1 MIVTTQGYV
10 LRRLAYQDT
19 SLIVT
24 LYTQSHGIKDF
35 IVKGA
40 RGGRGK
46 SRQSFFQLLSHL
58 EIVFYNKPTRELQTL
73 TDYSLASPTATLHT
87 HPVKMV
93 YVMLLAEVFYKSV
106 REHEP
111 NASLYAF
118 LHNCVQRL
126 EAQTGH
132 LFEVAAWFLLHLTG
146 HLGFLPQV
154 DERSTARG
162 DWYFDIEEGTIERNA
177 AAADPAGPAL
187 FALATTGLEGVAAV
201 TIAPAVRK
209 PLVGA
214 LLRYYRHHVEHF
226 GELQSLA
233 VFEEVFKG

>member
-1 MIVTTQGYV
+1 MIVTTHGYV
-10 LRRLAYQDT
+10 LRRMPYQDT

-46 SRQSFFQLLSHL
+46 SRQSFFQLLNHL
-58 EIVFYNKPTRELQTL
+58 EVVFYNKPTRELQTL
-73 TDYSLASPTATLHT
+73 TDCNLASPTPTLHT

-111 NASLYAF
+111 NPALYDF
-118 LHNCVQRL
+118 LHNGVQQL
-126 EAQTGH
+126 ELHTDR
-132 LFEVAAWFLLHLTG
+132 LFELAAWLMLHLTG

-154 DERSTARG
+154 DERSTAPG

-177 AAADPAGPAL
+177 LATDAVGPTL
-187 FALATTGLEGVAAV
+187 FALATTPWARLSGLQ
-201 TIAPAVRK
+201 IPATLRK
-209 PLVGA
+209 PVIKA

-226 GELQSLA
+226 GELQSLP
-233 VFEEVFKG
+233 VFEEVFKA